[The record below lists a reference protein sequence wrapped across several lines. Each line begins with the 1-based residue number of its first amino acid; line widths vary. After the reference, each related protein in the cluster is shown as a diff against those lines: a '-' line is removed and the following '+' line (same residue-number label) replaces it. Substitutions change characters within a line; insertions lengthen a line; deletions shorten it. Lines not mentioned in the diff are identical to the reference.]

1 MVTYLYTFMKNLGRK
16 FWLDSFRFQKE
27 KKRCYAFYLNW
38 FALVLKQ
45 TYFHF
50 ALIGSFD
57 TILNSF
63 VL

>member
-1 MVTYLYTFMKNLGRK
+1 MFTYLYTFMKNLGRK

-27 KKRCYAFYLNW
+27 KNRCYAFYPNW
-38 FALVLKQ
+38 FASVLKQ
-45 TYFHF
+45 TYFHS

-57 TILNSF
+57 MILNSF